1 MQKNIFF
8 LVKNF
13 KKNGRQFLEAIQWFT
28 FSDPPEGIFFQ
39 RFSDSVIP
47 QRISFFSDSV
57 IQWSPRGYLF
67 SAIQCFS
74 DPMTPQMVSFFS
86 DSVIQWS
93 PRGSLFSVIHW
104 FTDSLILQR
113 ISFFSDSVIQRFTDS
128 VFKYPLNVH
137 SFFFVVDSL
146 ILDLER
152 FSDSEW
158 FSDSMILS

>member
-86 DSVIQWS
+86 DSVIQ
-93 PRGSLFSVIHW
+93 
-104 FTDSLILQR
+104 
-113 ISFFSDSVIQRFTDS
+113 RFTDS